1 MASTSAELPES
12 RDLGEWHRLEDGDDN
27 ERQGLTGQGRWK
39 GKSKELDYSD
49 PGLTSIDEERA
60 QVSGAS
66 ESYPPLSED
75 AAEERAVMENL
86 KRWENAERLRRKA
99 ARDSKTYSTSSAPNP
114 LTELTRRASQV
125 LFRSPTALDDLEQQ
139 RGSAQLAR
147 TDTDNTTR
155 NPFRDS
161 AGVTSEVALVSPAT
175 ADPFKPNG
183 SPKERPR
190 SDSTSTITGGITP
203 VQPVPKRPTLETFD
217 SSFLGSQNRGHAP
230 TPAPIDLP
238 TTPAPQHAYEG
249 GGAVPARMS
258 GPEGMRIRR
267 TATHVQEEEE
277 DLEREKRDGR
287 WWTDWLCGLKERR
300 DPGGQVRRSHEPIR
314 VRLTK
319 MDYDPHSLAKTSA
332 STTITDINRLYHAK
346 YVLTGGQDRTIRLW
360 NPESG
365 SEIKKYEGHGY
376 EVLSISVAH
385 DNARFASGGGDR
397 SVYLW
402 SVTAGVTERRMPGH
416 LGKINAVAFNADAS
430 VLASGFTTHR
440 AQSRTPI
447 QVLGEAKDSITCLHV
462 GAAEIITGSVD
473 GHVRTYDMRMGEL
486 KSDFIG
492 PPISSISPSIDNQT
506 LLVCTLDSKLRL
518 MDRANGQ
525 MLNTFSGHIS
535 NDYRTHACFGHGEG
549 SVLCGDEQGK
559 IWEWDLLMYAKAVEP
574 DPTKVHDKVITW
586 VEHHPLE
593 SGEMFDIYSFEPM
606 ITSIPLE
613 IIASRQS
620 DEVLPRS
627 SSRLSGTA
635 LSVQHVPISTQQ
647 QASSPVPAQSF
658 PRHGSITNEQMTTAG
673 VASEDGVENEETS
686 NSMAESSNIPPAD
699 RGLQAWLYLIGA
711 FVVETLVWGFPNSFG
726 VFLGYYSKMYQGEKG
741 AELLLPLAGF
751 VRLGFETYHLSY
763 CCALSSQR
771 RTSMWVGNFICFGS
785 LFGASFVKK
794 PWQIVL
800 LQGGGYGLGGC
811 TAVGG
816 LILPLVL
823 PSIIRPYGTSS
834 TLRYLSI
841 VVFAL
846 LSAVLPF
853 IRPRLPEDRVRRIAM
868 TSRTKWFTNR
878 SFWLL
883 LCVTALQ
890 GFAYFLPI
898 VYLPTFAQDM
908 MLSDSQASL
917 TLASLMVSSFNLVLK
932 PAIPDYIP
940 GSSLISRIALGHL
953 SDILNPWV
961 LATST
966 LAATSAATFVL
977 WGALV
982 TTIGTLSA
990 YSILFGALAGGF
1002 SSLWTG
1008 FVRPI
1013 ARDDTTAATSML
1025 GMLML
1030 SRVST
1035 ALPNSP
1041 LYKVIMLKISACA

>member
-1 MASTSAELPES
+1 MSQKSTRQQKQPALAPRRLHCKLENHRGPVHVATYAK
-12 RDLGEWHRLEDGDDN
+12 GE
-27 ERQGLTGQGRWK
+27 
-39 GKSKELDYSD
+39 
-49 PGLTSIDEERA
+49 
-60 QVSGAS
+60 
-66 ESYPPLSED
+66 
-75 AAEERAVMENL
+75 
-86 KRWENAERLRRKA
+86 
-99 ARDSKTYSTSSAPNP
+99 
-114 LTELTRRASQV
+114 
-125 LFRSPTALDDLEQQ
+125 
-139 RGSAQLAR
+139 
-147 TDTDNTTR
+147 
-155 NPFRDS
+155 
-161 AGVTSEVALVSPAT
+161 
-175 ADPFKPNG
+175 
-183 SPKERPR
+183 
-190 SDSTSTITGGITP
+190 
-203 VQPVPKRPTLETFD
+203 
-217 SSFLGSQNRGHAP
+217 
-230 TPAPIDLP
+230 
-238 TTPAPQHAYEG
+238 
-249 GGAVPARMS
+249 
-258 GPEGMRIRR
+258 
-267 TATHVQEEEE
+267 
-277 DLEREKRDGR
+277 
-287 WWTDWLCGLKERR
+287 
-300 DPGGQVRRSHEPIR
+300 
-314 VRLTK
+314 
-319 MDYDPHSLAKTSA
+319 
-332 STTITDINRLYHAK
+332 AK

-430 VLASGFTTHR
+430 VLASGSYDSSVR
-440 AQSRTPI
+440 LWDLKAQSRTPI

-525 MLNTFSGHIS
+525 MLNTFSGHVS

-559 IWEWDLLMYAKAVEP
+559 IWEWDLLDAKAVEP
-574 DPTKVHDKVITW
+574 DPTKVHDKVISW

-620 DEVLPRS
+620 DEGLPRS

-647 QASSPVPAQSF
+647 QASSPMPAQSF

-741 AELLLPLAGF
+741 AELLLPLAGTLCSGIDF
-751 VRLGFETYHLSY
+751 RDFGLPYVLFGW
-763 CCALSSQR
+763 ALRPIIYPIVARYPSQR

-800 LQGGGYGLGGC
+800 LQGGGYGLGGSLLYAPTVSYMSEWFYVRRGLANGVMNAG

-853 IRPRLPEDRVRRIAM
+853 IRPRLPEDRVRRIAT
-868 TSRTKWFTNR
+868 TSRTKWSTNK

-917 TLASLMVSSFNLVLK
+917 TLALLN
-932 PAIPDYIP
+932 

-1030 SRVST
+1030 SRGLGNVLST
-1035 ALPNSP
+1035 P
-1041 LYKVIMLKISACA
+1041 ISSVLIGGSMRDYAHSGLQNGSRWASLIIYIGTVFAGATSIGLFGWLRDRNTRSFLAH